1 MAKINVLDRK
11 TAELIAA
18 GEVVERPSSAV
29 KELLENC
36 IDSGASAVTVE
47 IKNGGTTFIRV
58 TDNGCGIEKDDI
70 KNAFLRHATSK
81 IKTAADL
88 DAIFTLG
95 FRGEALAS
103 IAAVSKV
110 ELITK
115 TAAEPIGTKYEIHGG
130 DEVYFDD
137 AGCAQ
142 GTTIIVRDLF
152 YNTPARQKF
161 LKKDTSEAN
170 AVTAVLERIA
180 LSHPE
185 ISFRLIK
192 DGKQT
197 MLTPGDNKL
206 KSAIYAVLG
215 RDFSQTLLECDYEL
229 DGIKVSG
236 YITKPELSRKN
247 SSMQFFFLNGRFIK
261 TVTGTSALKQAYK
274 NEIMTD
280 RFPGCVLNIQMEC
293 SLTDVNV
300 HPAKIEV
307 RFSDENRVFHAV
319 YYAVKNALSK
329 DNTNVS
335 FENAKKTAD
344 LLKPVEPK
352 FVQLDMNSAPP
363 EPEVKFN
370 RMSVDDY
377 KKEISK
383 SENLNT
389 ELKIPIPP
397 SQTLKFAD
405 SASSMLNG
413 NEIVI
418 PQSMLPNIDI
428 EYEESSEPVAPAPVA
443 PSLPQYKIIGEAFM
457 TYIIV
462 EFDGKLLFIDKHAAH
477 ERILFEELTT
487 KAEQF
492 EQQLLLPVEIELNSN
507 EFDVAIENIDGFKK
521 LGFEIEECGIKSILV
536 RSVPMT
542 LGKNDVKEV
551 VLEAV
556 GKLTQGMSD
565 MTPDFIEWLYHSMS
579 CRAAIKGGEKTDI
592 SFLDEITKK
601 VLTDNNIKR
610 CPHGRPI
617 VVEMTVDEIKRRFGR
632 I

>member
-1 MAKINVLDRK
+1 MLDRK

-115 TAAEPIGTKYEIHGG
+115 TADEPIGTKYEIHGG

-206 KSAIYAVLG
+206 KSAIYSVLG

-229 DGIKVSG
+229 DGVKVSG

-307 RFSDENRVFHAV
+307 RFSDENRVFHAI

-344 LLKPVEPK
+344 LLKPAEPK
-352 FVQLDMNSAPP
+352 FIQLDINSAPP
-363 EPEVKFN
+363 SPEIKFN

-383 SENLNT
+383 PENPIK
-389 ELKIPIPP
+389 EFKIPTPPP
-397 SQTLKFAD
+397 SPAFKLAD
-405 SASSMLNG
+405 SANSMLNG
-413 NEIVI
+413 NEIAI
-418 PQSMLPNIDI
+418 PKSMLENIYI
-428 EYEESSEPVAPAPVA
+428 EYEEPSKPVVSTPLVPIT
-443 PSLPQYKIIGEAFM
+443 PQYKIIGEAFM

-477 ERILFEELTT
+477 ERIIFEELAS

-492 EQQLLLPVEIELNSN
+492 EQQLLIPVEIELNSN

-551 VLEAV
+551 ILEAV

-601 VLTDNNIKR
+601 VLSDNNIKR

-617 VVEMTVDEIKRRFGR
+617 VVEMTLDEIKRRFGR